1 LYLSDK
7 ALGLIF
13 RVELPTEDAVVI
25 TNWKVKG
32 RPDGLSITRSKN
44 LLVTVP
50 KARAIKEFT
59 THGILIKHI
68 QLDASMENPKQAV
81 QLFSGDYV
89 IGHAGGQQHR
99 VCIVDADGNVKL
111 SYGGPRGI
119 GPEELNF
126 PIRLTIDSHEHVYVA
141 DEENHRMQVLSPT
154 LKHIGEMS
162 FHGHQLGRPG
172 SMHLDEFNRRFYLG
186 NTNGRLIVASLVLTS
201 SVDVWSKR
209 RKT

>member
-1 LYLSDK
+1 MEPSLDRPMGYSAVTVLSNELFVLKELTKIHVYNRGDFTSTQKITDPAMKFPECLVASRQYNCLYLSDK

-13 RVELPTEDAVVI
+13 RVELPTEDVVVI

-32 RPDGLSITRSKN
+32 RPDGLSNTRSKN
-44 LLVTVP
+44 PLVTVP

-59 THGILIKHI
+59 TRGILIKHI
-68 QLDASMENPKQAV
+68 QLDASMKNPKQAV

-119 GPEELNF
+119 GP
-126 PIRLTIDSHEHVYVA
+126 
-141 DEENHRMQVLSPT
+141 
-154 LKHIGEMS
+154 
-162 FHGHQLGRPG
+162 
-172 SMHLDEFNRRFYLG
+172 
-186 NTNGRLIVASLVLTS
+186 
-201 SVDVWSKR
+201 
-209 RKT
+209 